1 MRNLLDYEPPYMQD
15 YLEIREICEA
25 EQPEVELVWGG
36 LESAFLDMFIDS
48 LDEYGCSRWEKIL
61 KVTPFPSDTLVD
73 RRFRIKTLINSQ
85 LPYTYTHVYDVL
97 TNICGEG
104 KFTMNLNHAQ
114 YTLSILVELTAKRQ
128 LDVVVEK
135 LKLIIP
141 ANLILIVE
149 IRYNQHSLF
158 IGKFTHA
165 DLSAYTHRMLRE
177 DVIY

>member
-25 EQPEVELVWGG
+25 EQPEVELLWGG

-61 KVTPFPSDTLVD
+61 KVTPFPSDTLAD
-73 RRFRIKTLINSQ
+73 RRFRIKTLVNSQ

-104 KFTMNLNHAQ
+104 KFVMTLNHSS
-114 YTLSILVELTAKRQ
+114 YVLTILLELTVKRQ
-128 LDVVVEK
+128 LDIVIEK
-135 LKLIIP
+135 LGAILP
-141 ANLILIVE
+141 ANLILIVDL
-149 IRYNQHSLF
+149 RYNQHQKY
-158 IGKFTHA
+158 IGHFTHE
-165 DLSAYTHRMLRE
+165 DLSVYTHDQLRNE
-177 DVIY
+177 VIE